1 MAENLTF
8 NLQVDQSK
16 AVSAINDFF
25 EIFDKG
31 AAQAK
36 SKLNTAF
43 NQTLQT
49 EIKVEFKNG
58 KLVAKEVQNLKQES
72 SRLATAYKAVNGE
85 LGKTPNQLKK
95 QQAVLKTL
103 LGDTQKFKT
112 GTRQLTAEWQK
123 LTGRIKQVSTELGKM
138 KTSGG
143 GLEAIGAKFIGM
155 QTAANLATTGV
166 IQLMAKIGE
175 MVQTAFRMETLSL
188 QLEAF
193 VGSSE
198 GAEKAF
204 SQFLNI
210 AANSPLNLEQVASA
224 GKIMMAFGMTTKD
237 AVKTTK
243 QLALVSAATGGD
255 INLLARNM
263 GQIVAQGRAYTRDLT
278 QFAIQGIP
286 IWEQL
291 SVATGKNVGEL
302 KEMAREGQITGTE
315 VSAALELMTRKGTA
329 FFEIGQRMQET
340 FTGRFA
346 AIEAAM
352 QNLSKEFIESF
363 NLIDQSF
370 GGIVSG
376 SMKLFADGVNLI
388 ATNMDSLLL
397 AVSALVVGLTAFA
410 AVMVV
415 LNWGAIAAGISAIV
429 LAVKGWAAA
438 QATLNIAQA
447 FFAGLTGNW
456 VAIAAGVAAAGV
468 AVAVLGSKMNESKN
482 ETLEL
487 QAEIANAGE
496 ATGELSEKAQ
506 EYANKIG
513 QSKAVEEYKEQQAEV
528 KRITEELGV
537 VVEKLEA
544 QKQKRIE
551 MFKEEQA
558 NIKQLIQ
565 DEKDKIEQAKIGMEA
580 AKQAVNE
587 KYETEKQHIDETLSK
602 IREKYAEEIGHLR
615 DKTPAEKALYELQKQ
630 QIAAKLEA
638 GGLDREEELSLK
650 ARLERMQANEKIQA
664 LMVQKKEAEK
674 KETKSLLDLETERKI
689 KLGEIDR
696 KFGDIITKSK
706 EEARNQK
713 TRLKESQVEQ
723 EAFTKEIDNSIKTA
737 KGLTRQIDATAG
749 AVRATQTTVVKLTGD
764 LATATTQANRLARAI
779 RNANAARSS
788 GSNGT
793 SGTSG
798 TPGTPGTPLTTNFAG
813 GPIAAGTTSWVNE
826 LGKEAFLSASGKLSM
841 INDRGG
847 KWTAPSDGTVIP
859 AHLTRKLDIPNGG
872 VNINKTGAAS
882 LSAARGGTNM
892 GRMVKAL
899 VGALGGDTVT
909 NNVTIQSANTN
920 KTASH
925 VMVELAKLKRLRYN

>member
-793 SGTSG
+793 SGT
-798 TPGTPGTPLTTNFAG
+798 PGTPLTTNFAG

-872 VNINKTGAAS
+872 VDINKTGAAS
-882 LSAARGGTNM
+882 LSAAHGGTNM